1 MKPRKPIF
9 YDERRR
15 RWRRTSR
22 ILEISGAIFTLLA
35 ITFFIS
41 VLVSPRLPEPLLP
54 TSRSALHPVREKTR
68 TKVTIKR
75 TGRLRRVE
83 SLGQIPAPNDALR
96 VRAAFYVSWDPT
108 SLAALQQ
115 HYGDIDLL
123 IPERLHSI
131 TATGRL
137 DVEADPKLEAWLQ
150 TLREQKPPKNIPIM
164 PLLNNS
170 DGTNWLTDE
179 MAALLKSSAA
189 RQNLTQQAVQ
199 YLTQNHYAGLVVDF
213 EEVPEKSQKDF
224 SQFIAELGSSLHGSN
239 LKLMVALPAADW
251 AYDYAGMGKSADAII
266 LMNYDQHWRTSA
278 PGPIAAQDWFVK
290 NIEAITKL
298 VPPQKLVMGVANYAY
313 DWPSK
318 AGLKAHEQARVESF
332 QESIVTATESE
343 AQVQFDSDSL
353 NPYYSYSD
361 EHNIVHR
368 VWMLDGVTAYNEL
381 RAAERVGVQGTA
393 IWRLGSEDPSV
404 WSIWDVAQPEDSD
417 RAKLEDMPPGY
428 DLILEGDG
436 DIWKFADTPHKGK
449 RSIRFDPSTNNIV
462 EDNYEALP
470 TSYRIFQ
477 MGAAPYKIALS
488 FDDGPDRQFTPK
500 ILDILKEKKAPAT
513 FFVIGSDANDDLGL
527 LKREYDEGH
536 EIGNHTYTHP
546 KWNDTPRAQI
556 DVELNITERLLSS
569 TLGVKTLLF
578 RPPYGIDH
586 QPETADEVAQLPIA
600 QSMGYI
606 IVGARIDPHDWGEPG
621 GIPPASAQ
629 VIVQR
634 VLEQA
639 RSNGGNIVLLHDGG
653 GDRAHTVE
661 ALPEIIDGLRAA
673 GFQIVPVS
681 ELLGQTR
688 AQLMPALTF
697 RELFVAR
704 ADGLIFTLYEW
715 SRLSV
720 AFIFVLGIGL
730 VSCRAIIV
738 GLLAIIEKFRPAP
751 PDQPDFLPPVSVLIP
766 AYNEEDV
773 IVYTVNSVL
782 ESDYPRLEVIV
793 VDDGSNDGTSDL
805 LDSQFGRNPAVRII
819 HQPNHGKP
827 GALSHAL
834 AEASSGII
842 VTIDADT
849 AIEPDAISKLVRHFV
864 NPRVGAVA
872 GNVKVGNRISWLT
885 RWQALEYVTSQNLE
899 KRAFDLLNCIPVV
912 PGALSAWGAEAIN
925 DSGGF
930 SAETVAEDTD
940 LTITIRRAGWKID
953 YEEEAIGWT
962 TAPETAAMLV
972 RQRFRWTFGT
982 LQAFWKHRDT
992 LGRTKYGTLGW
1003 IALPNMFLFQLLL
1016 PLFSPVIDLLFL
1028 GSLLLYGASQFHF
1041 TYLPQIYTAAD
1052 VQRSL
1057 VFFIGFMLIDFLTCV
1072 VAFTLERH
1080 EDWALLWPLLLQRFY
1095 YRQMMYI
1102 VLFRSV
1108 MGAVQGR
1115 PVGWRGVEPEPPLA
1129 PMEQVPSPAR
1139 STLFR

>member
-1 MKPRKPIF
+1 MKQRKPIF
-9 YDERRR
+9 YDEQRR

-22 ILEISGAIFTLLA
+22 FLEISGALFTLLA
-35 ITFFIS
+35 ITFLIN
-41 VLVSPRLPEPLLP
+41 VLVSPRLPAPLLP
-54 TSRSALHPVREKTR
+54 TNRTALHPVREKTR
-68 TKVTIKR
+68 AKITLKR
-75 TGRLRRVE
+75 TGRQRRVE
-83 SLGQIPAPNDALR
+83 SLGQMPATYDP

-115 HYGDIDLL
+115 HFHDIDLL

-137 DVEADPKLEAWLQ
+137 DVESDPKLAAWEQ
-150 TLREQKPPKNIPIM
+150 TLLQQNPPIKIPTM

-179 MAALLKSSAA
+179 MAVMLKNSVA
-189 RQNLTQQAVQ
+189 RGNLAQQSVQ
-199 YLTQNHYAGLVVDF
+199 YLTLNHFAGLVVDF
-213 EEVPEKSQKDF
+213 EEIPDKSQKDF
-224 SQFIAELGSSLHGSN
+224 SQFISELAADLHNSN

-251 AYDYAGMGKSADAII
+251 IYDYAGIGKSADAVI

-278 PGPIAAQDWFVK
+278 PGPIAAQDWFVR

-298 VPPQKLVMGVANYAY
+298 VPPGKLVMGIANYAY

-318 AGLKAHEQARVESF
+318 AAMKAHEQAKVESF
-332 QESIVTATESE
+332 QEAIVTATESE

-361 EHNIVHR
+361 EHNFVHR

-404 WSIWDVAQPEDSD
+404 WSVWDTARPEDAD

-428 DLILEGDG
+428 DLVLEGDG
-436 DIWKFADTPHKGK
+436 DIWRFADTPQKGK
-449 RSIRFDPSTNNIV
+449 RSIRFDPATDNIV
-462 EDNYEALP
+462 EDTYQSLP

-488 FDDGPDRQFTPK
+488 FDDGPDPQFTPK
-500 ILDILKEKKAPAT
+500 ILDVLKAKKAPAT
-513 FFVIGSDANDDLGL
+513 FFVIGSYANDNLGL
-527 LKREYDEGH
+527 VRREFAEGH

-546 KWNDTPRAQI
+546 RWNDASRAEI
-556 DVELNITERLLSS
+556 DVQLNLTERLLSS

-621 GIPPASAQ
+621 GVPPASAQ

-681 ELLGQTR
+681 ELIGQTR
-688 AQLMPALTF
+688 AQLMAPLTF
-697 RELFVAR
+697 RERLVAH
-704 ADGLIFTLYEW
+704 ADGLIFTMYEW
-715 SRLSV
+715 SRLTV

-738 GLLAIIEKFRPAP
+738 GFLAIIEKFRHSP
-751 PDQPDFLPPVSVLIP
+751 PDQPDFQPVVSVLIP

-773 IVYTVNSVL
+773 IVYTVNSIL

-793 VDDGSNDGTSDL
+793 VDDGSSDGTGEL
-805 LDSQFGRNPAVRII
+805 LDAQFGRNPAVRII
-819 HQPNHGKP
+819 HQPNGGKP
-827 GALSHAL
+827 AALSHAL
-834 AEASSGII
+834 AEASSSII

-912 PGALSAWGAEAIN
+912 PGALSAWRAEAIN

-930 SAETVAEDTD
+930 SADTVAEDTD

-962 TAPETAAMLV
+962 NAPETAATLI

-982 LQAFWKHRDT
+982 LQAFWKHRNT
-992 LGRTKYGTLGW
+992 LGRAKYGTLGW
-1003 IALPNMFLFQLLL
+1003 IALPNIFLFQLLL
-1016 PLFSPVIDLLFL
+1016 PLFSPVIDLLCL
-1028 GSLLLYGASQFHF
+1028 GSLVLYGASQFHF
-1041 TYLPQIYTAAD
+1041 THLSQVYTAAD
-1052 VQRSL
+1052 VERSL
-1057 VFFIGFMLIDFLTCV
+1057 VFFIGFMLIDFLTCI
-1072 VAFTLERH
+1072 VAFALEHH
-1080 EDWALLWPLLLQRFY
+1080 EDWSLLWPLLLQRFY
-1095 YRQMMYI
+1095 YRQMMYF
-1102 VLFRSV
+1102 VLFSSV
-1108 MGAVQGR
+1108 MGAVQGKS
-1115 PVGWRGVEPEPPLA
+1115 VGWRGVEPEIPVPPVA
-1129 PMEQVPSPAR
+1129 QVKA
-1139 STLFR
+1139 

>member
-9 YDERRR
+9 YDEQRL

-22 ILEISGAIFTLLA
+22 VLEISGAIFTLLV

-41 VLVSPRLPEPLLP
+41 ILISPRLPEPLLP
-54 TSRSALHPVREKTR
+54 TNRSSLHPVNEKTR
-68 TKVTIKR
+68 TKITLKR
-75 TGRLRRVE
+75 TGRKRRVE
-83 SLGQIPAPNDALR
+83 ALGEMPATYDPL
-96 VRAAFYVSWDPT
+96 RAAFYVSWDPT

-115 HYGDIDLL
+115 HFRDIDVL

-131 TATGRL
+131 TASGRL
-137 DVEADPKLEAWLQ
+137 DVESDPKLAAWEQ
-150 TLREQKPPKNIPIM
+150 TLAQQTPSIEIPTM

-179 MAALLKSSAA
+179 MAAMLKSGAA
-189 RQNLTQQAVQ
+189 RRNLEQQAVQ
-199 YLTQNHYAGLVVDF
+199 YVSDNRFSGLVIDF
-213 EEVPEKSQKDF
+213 EEIPEKSQKDF
-224 SQFIAELGSSLHGSN
+224 SQFISELAVVLHKSN
-239 LKLMVALPAADW
+239 LKLMVCLPAADW
-251 AYDYAGMGKSADAII
+251 IYDYAGIGKSSDAVI
-266 LMNYDQHWRTSA
+266 LMNYDQHWRTSS
-278 PGPIAAQDWFVK
+278 PGPIAAQDWFVR

-298 VPPQKLVMGVANYAY
+298 VPARKLVMGIANYAY
-313 DWPSK
+313 DWPVN
-318 AGLKAHEQARVESF
+318 AGKKSVEQAKVESF

-343 AQVQFDSDSL
+343 AQVEFDSDSL
-353 NPYYSYSD
+353 NPNYSYSD
-361 EHNIVHR
+361 EHNHVHR

-381 RAAERVGVQGTA
+381 RAAERIGVQGTA
-393 IWRLGSEDPSV
+393 LWRLGSEDPSL
-404 WSIWDVAQPEDSD
+404 WSIWDVIRPDDIA
-417 RAKLEDMPPGY
+417 RAKLVDMPPGY

-436 DIWKFADTPHKGK
+436 DIWKFADTPQKGT
-449 RSIRFDPSTNNIV
+449 REIRFDPATSDIV
-462 EDNYEALP
+462 EDTYKTLP
-470 TSYRIFQ
+470 SSYRIFQ

-513 FFVIGSDANDDLGL
+513 FFVIGSSANDALGL
-527 LKREYDEGH
+527 IRREYAEGH

-546 KWNDTPRAQI
+546 RWNEISRTQI
-556 DVELNITERLLSS
+556 DVELNVTERLLNS

-586 QPETADEVAQLPIA
+586 QPETADEVAALPIA
-600 QSMGYI
+600 QSMGYL
-606 IVGARIDPHDWGEPG
+606 IVGARIDPHDWGEPNG
-621 GIPPASAQ
+621 VPPAPAS

-639 RSNGGNIVLLHDGG
+639 HANGGNIVLLHDGG
-653 GDRAHTVE
+653 GNRSHTVE
-661 ALPEIIDGLRAA
+661 ALPQIIDGLRAA

-681 ELLGQTR
+681 DLIGQTR
-688 AQLMPALTF
+688 ADLMPPLTF
-697 RELFVAR
+697 RERLVAH

-738 GLLAIIEKFRPAP
+738 GVLAIIEKFRAAP
-751 PDQPDFLPPVSVLIP
+751 PDHPDFQPLVSVLIP
-766 AYNEEDV
+766 AYNEEEV

-782 ESDYPRLEVIV
+782 ESDYPKLEVIV
-793 VDDGSNDGTSDL
+793 IDDGSTDGTGEM
-805 LDSQFGRNPAVRII
+805 LDAQFGRNPAVRII
-819 HQPNHGKP
+819 HQPNRGKP
-827 GALSHAL
+827 AALSHGL
-834 AEASSGII
+834 AEASSGIL

-849 AIEPDAISKLVRHFV
+849 AVEPNAIGKLVRHFV

-912 PGALSAWGAEAIN
+912 PGALSAWRAEAIN
-925 DSGGF
+925 NSGGF
-930 SAETVAEDTD
+930 SADTVAEDTD
-940 LTITIRRAGWKID
+940 LTITIRRAGWDIS

-962 TAPETAAMLV
+962 DAPETAAVLV

-992 LGRTKYGTLGW
+992 LGRSRYGTLGW
-1003 IALPNMFLFQLLL
+1003 IALPNIFLFQLLL

-1028 GSLLLYGASQFHF
+1028 GSLTLYGLSQFRF
-1041 TYLPQIYTAAD
+1041 THLPQFWTAAD

-1072 VAFTLERH
+1072 VAFTLERR
-1080 EDWALLWPLLLQRFY
+1080 EDWSLLWPLLLQRFY
-1095 YRQMMYI
+1095 YRQMMYV
-1102 VLFRSV
+1102 VLFRAV
-1108 MGAVQGR
+1108 MASVQGK
-1115 PVGWRGVEPEPPLA
+1115 PVGWRGVEPEVPLPA
-1129 PMEQVPSPAR
+1129 EQIKV
-1139 STLFR
+1139 